1 MSILTQIGTGGIKDN
16 AVTTPK
22 LNDAAVT
29 TPKIDDGD
37 VTTAKLADS
46 AVTLSKTSG
55 IETPKNIL
63 INGNMSV
70 WQRATSKTGFTN
82 DDHATVDRYRTTID
96 SLGTWAQTQSTDVP
110 SGAGTG
116 FPYSLKMD
124 CTTADAS
131 PAAADRIYFEQRLE
145 GNAVQHLK
153 KGTADAVSVTLSFWV
168 KSSKTGTYIIRI
180 QDNDNTRSICKSYTI
195 NSANTWEKKELTF
208 GADSTG
214 TLDNDNQFSLGVQW
228 WLGAGSD
235 YTSGTLQTSWD
246 ADTNANLAVGQV
258 NLGDSTSN
266 EWYLTGCQLE
276 VGTVANNFAFES
288 YDETFQKCQR
298 YCQKITRFQFYFY
311 HFWDGNNVKGDT
323 VGVYTSP
330 LRATPGTFNVV
341 NASRAN
347 SVLVQMNRFSGSYHL
362 RNFYNTPNGWSQF
375 VSDSYV
381 NNIVLEAEI

>member
-1 MSILTQIGTGGIKDN
+1 MSILTQIGTSGIRDS
-16 AVTTPK
+16 
-22 LNDAAVT
+22 AVT
-29 TPKIDDGD
+29 TPKIADAD

-46 AVTLSKTSG
+46 SVTLSKTSG

-96 SLGTWAQTQSTDVP
+96 SLGTWTQSQSTDVP

-195 NSANTWEKKELTF
+195 SSANTWEKKELTF
-208 GADSTG
+208 GADTTG
-214 TLDNDNQFSLGVQW
+214 TLDNDNAFSLGVQW

-235 YTSGTLQTSWD
+235 YTSGTLQTSWA

-266 EWYLTGCQLE
+266 DWYMTGCQLE
-276 VGTVANNFAFES
+276 VGTVANNFDFES

-298 YCQKITRFQFYFY
+298 YCQVISRFQFYFR
-311 HFWDGNNVKGDT
+311 HFASGTSVIGDT
-323 VGVYTSP
+323 AGLYQSP
-330 LRATPGTFNVV
+330 FRATPGSFTDV
-341 NASRAN
+341 NSSKAN
-347 SVLVQMNRFSGSYHL
+347 SVLVQMSRYSGSYHF
-362 RNFYNTPNGWSQF
+362 RNYHVTATATSKF
-375 VSDSYV
+375 VSNSYV
-381 NNIVLEAEI
+381 NNIILESEI